1 MSTPAPTARAPLRAL
16 LETLRAPLL
25 LSPVAD
31 VLAGWT
37 VAAVALSRAHPTTSG
52 SILPDFGTLARAAG
66 AGCCLLAAGMAQNAL
81 VDLSEDRLVKPQR
94 PLPSGD
100 IRPGT
105 VAIVFMLLTLGGVLL
120 AASISRPML
129 WLSGAIVAMT
139 LAYHLRLKR
148 HRVPGC
154 VALGMLRGMDLL
166 LGATALLS
174 VSSGITLVAPW
185 DAPGDWHAALLAAGL
200 YAAYIT
206 GASLHAST
214 DDEPESGGAS
224 RIGLGIAGAALLL
237 AAASPATAALADT
250 SGQAAVWVAS
260 AIVALVA
267 VLRLR
272 RAARSLPPPAV
283 TGVALSGLF
292 LFDAT
297 VCLGTARWPGG
308 VLAAMLVLALF
319 GLSRL
324 ALRVFPPT

>member
-1 MSTPAPTARAPLRAL
+1 MNGPASTARAPLRAL

-37 VAAVALSRAHPTTSG
+37 VAAVASARALPGATWDLTTQ
-52 SILPDFGTLARAAG
+52 LGTLALAAG

-81 VDLSEDRLVKPQR
+81 VDLPEDRLIKPER

-100 IRPGT
+100 IRPRT
-105 VAIVFMLLTLGGVLL
+105 VALACMLLTLGGVFL
-120 AASISRPML
+120 AASISRAVL
-129 WLSGAIVAMT
+129 LLSGAVVLMT
-139 LAYHLRLKR
+139 LAYHVGLKR
-148 HRVPGC
+148 QRVSGC
-154 VALGMLRGMDLL
+154 VALGLLRGMDLM
-166 LGATALLS
+166 LGATAFFS
-174 VSSGITLVAPW
+174 VAGGAELAAPW
-185 DAPGDWHAALLAAGL
+185 DAPDLWHAPLLVASL
-200 YAAYIT
+200 YALYIM

-214 DDEPESGGAS
+214 DDEQGSGHAS
-224 RIGLGIAGAALLL
+224 RTGLLL
-237 AAASPATAALADT
+237 AAIALVLAAATPAATAIADNAGHALVWG
-250 SGQAAVWVAS
+250 SGAAVAVY
-260 AIVALVA
+260 A

-272 RAARSLPPPAV
+272 RAARILPPPAI

-297 VCLGTARWPGG
+297 VCLGTARWPGA
-308 VLAAMLVLALF
+308 VLAAVLVLALF